1 MNTTQVLST
10 PEMATAIAEGIQ
22 KGFVDALSQGYREPR
37 ECNPAGREGSHHRFL
52 GRLLGRRRPGCA
64 QAGWRAPPVVVSQT
78 SASIEEAGVSRQ
90 HRTIGPG
97 LLSLSRNC

>member
-37 ECNPAGREGSHHRFL
+37 EWICDAIRLGVKEAITDFL
-52 GRLLGRRRPGCA
+52 DGYSVLDALKPVGERRR
-64 QAGWRAPPVVVSQT
+64 
-78 SASIEEAGVSRQ
+78 
-90 HRTIGPG
+90 
-97 LLSLSRNC
+97 